1 MRLRHANA
9 VDRLIEASRGYRF
22 RGKFRLLDPF
32 VPHDGEKGASVFG
45 YEMSLDLGRKVQRDV
60 YIGNYERAE
69 TRQVCSFLKPGMTV
83 LDIGAN
89 IGYYTALAARM
100 VGTEGRVFA
109 VEPYPPNFRR
119 LDSWIRNNHVGQARA
134 FNFALGRTAATAQMF
149 SAFADTDAPVLVAH
163 NQPGVGAVEVRTLDS
178 CLDEWKLDRVDFLK
192 LDVDGSETAVLAGA
206 CDALYAHKIRAILC
220 EFSLEWLEQVG
231 SSAEVLWATLVSA
244 GFEPVWPGSRMPSS
258 SLFNQFLVQSF
269 PRV

>member
-1 MRLRHANA
+1 MMLRPATA

-32 VPHDGEKGASVFG
+32 VPHDGERRASVFG
-45 YEMSLDLGRKVQRDV
+45 YEMSLDLARKVQRDV

-89 IGYYTALAARM
+89 VGYYTALAARM
-100 VGTEGRVFA
+100 VGADGRVFA
-109 VEPYPPNFRR
+109 VEPYRPNFRR
-119 LDSWIRNNHVGQARA
+119 LDGWIRNNHLGHARA
-134 FNFALGRTAATAQMF
+134 FNFALGRAPATAQMF
-149 SAFADTDAPVLVAH
+149 SRFADTDAPVLVDH
-163 NQPGVGAVEVRTLDS
+163 NQPRVAAVEVRTLDS

-206 CDALYAHKIRAILC
+206 CDTLAAHKIRAILC
-220 EFSLEWLEQVG
+220 EFSREWLAHVG
-231 SSAEVLWATLVSA
+231 SSAEALWETLVSA
-244 GFEPVWPGSRMPSS
+244 GFEPVWPGSRLPSS
-258 SLFNQFLVQSF
+258 SLFNQFLVQSI
-269 PRV
+269 PGA